1 MLPDWS
7 TLAIF
12 AFAAWV
18 LLVIPGPSVLYIVAR
33 SVDQGRAAGIVSA
46 LGVQAGSLVHVAAA
60 ALGLSAILMSSA
72 EVFTVVKYLGAG
84 YLIYLGVRKLME
96 RQNLAVPG
104 AIPRERLSR
113 VFWQGAVVNVLNPKT
128 ALFFLAFLPQFVDPS
143 HGMVAGQIFALGM
156 VFVTLGVLSD
166 GMYAVLAGSARHWI
180 VGNRRLLR
188 AQKYG
193 TAGVF
198 IGLGALTAL
207 AKNR

>member
-1 MLPDWS
+1 MIPGWS
-7 TLAIF
+7 TLAVF

-18 LLVIPGPSVLYIVAR
+18 LLVVPGPSVLYIVAR

-46 LGVQAGSLVHVAAA
+46 LGVQVGSLVHVAAA

-84 YLIYLGVRKLME
+84 YLVYLGVRKLME
-96 RQNLAVPG
+96 RQNFAAPG
-104 AIPRERLSR
+104 TMPRERLSR
-113 VFWQGAVVNVLNPKT
+113 IFMQGVVVNVLNPKT
-128 ALFFLAFLPQFVDPS
+128 ALFFLAFLPQFIDPS
-143 HGMVAGQIFALGM
+143 RGAVAGQIFVLGM

-166 GMYAVLAGSARHWI
+166 GMYAILAGSARHWI
-180 VGNRRLLR
+180 VGNRRM
-188 AQKYG
+188 AQIQKYG

-198 IGLGALTAL
+198 IGLGALTAF

>member
-1 MLPDWS
+1 MIPAWS
-7 TLAIF
+7 TLAVF

-46 LGVQAGSLVHVAAA
+46 LGVQAGSLVHIAAA

-72 EVFTVVKYLGAG
+72 EIFTVVKYLGAG

-96 RQNLAVPG
+96 RQSFAALG
-104 AIPRERLSR
+104 SMPRERLSR
-113 VFWQGAVVNVLNPKT
+113 IFLQGVVVNVLNPKT
-128 ALFFLAFLPQFVDPS
+128 ALFFLAFLPQFIDPAR
-143 HGMVAGQIFALGM
+143 GMVAGQILMLGL

-166 GMYAVLAGSARHWI
+166 GMYALLAGSARHWI
-180 VGNRRLLR
+180 VGNRRM
-188 AQKYG
+188 AQVQKFG

-198 IGLGALTAL
+198 IGLGALTAF